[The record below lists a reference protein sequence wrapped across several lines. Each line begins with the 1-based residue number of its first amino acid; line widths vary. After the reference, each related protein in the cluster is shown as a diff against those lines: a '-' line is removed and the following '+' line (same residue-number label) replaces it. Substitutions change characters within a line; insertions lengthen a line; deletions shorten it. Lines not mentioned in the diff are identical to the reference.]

1 MLERK
6 KATKGRRVLKRRPI
20 KLVLPQGVEM
30 DYKNP
35 ELLKKFLT
43 DRGKLLARRLTGVT
57 ARQQRD
63 VCIAIKRAR
72 YLGLLPVGSAKRK

>member
-1 MLERK
+1 MERK
-6 KATKGRRVLKRRPI
+6 KATGKRKILKRRPI

-30 DYKNP
+30 DYKNVD
-35 ELLKKFLT
+35 LLKKFLT

-63 VCIAIKRAR
+63 VCNAIKRAR
-72 YLGLLPVGSAKRK
+72 YLGLLTVGSSKRK